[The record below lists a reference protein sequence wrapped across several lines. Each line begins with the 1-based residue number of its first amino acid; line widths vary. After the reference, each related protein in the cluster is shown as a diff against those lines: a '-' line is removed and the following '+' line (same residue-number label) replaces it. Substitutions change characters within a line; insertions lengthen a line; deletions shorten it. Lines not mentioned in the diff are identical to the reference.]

1 MPVSVRVPV
10 LVLELTVAAK
20 SDLLLDRELRILEL
34 IAAPTNKSINVLL
47 IQKGRKTLLGT
58 YV

>member
-47 IQKGRKTLLGT
+47 IQKGR
-58 YV
+58 